1 MSLKAKA
8 SYRWWQIAQGR
19 GLIKDGSSDDFNPSR
34 ISHPYCGVSLAYLEA
49 LLASLNQVYEE
60 YADLPRGT
68 TADAMQQI
76 ILPSLLKLGNGT
88 R

>member
-1 MSLKAKA
+1 MSLKAKV

-34 ISHPYCGVSLAYLEA
+34 IGTLYCGVSLAYLEA
-49 LLASLNQVYEE
+49 FIASLNQVYDE
-60 YADLPRGT
+60 YVDLPRGT
-68 TADAMQQI
+68 TAEAMQQI
-76 ILPSLLKLGNGT
+76 IMPALLKMGNGT